1 MRIGY
6 FSAAWQDIRNSPGW
20 VGKML
25 LMSLLMLIPVFGW
38 IVVYG
43 YLLGW
48 ARDIAWGVHAPLPA
62 RLFGNEDGKLYSRGF
77 FAGVISLV
85 CNAVPFIVEM
95 VGGVVLG
102 VGTVGLFLWG
112 WNDGS
117 LMPAGATSAV
127 AAVVLPLVVFALS
140 LFVGFFRW
148 VGWMRM
154 AVYGRL
160 SAGFQVGR
168 IWAMM
173 RHDFGGIMRIF
184 GMSLILGAALILGA
198 LVLGIVLCVILF
210 LVIFVGAWLSV
221 LLVSLGAMVAII
233 AFMTVLLAY
242 GYAVGVMATFST
254 MVTVRALGYWT
265 RQFDVPAWRGQDD
278 PMPFEL
284 AGAPVR

>member
-77 FAGVISLV
+77 FAGVISLA

-112 WNDGS
+112 WNDGL

-140 LFVGFFRW
+140 LFVGLFRW

-265 RQFDVPAWRGQDD
+265 RQFDVPTWRGQDD